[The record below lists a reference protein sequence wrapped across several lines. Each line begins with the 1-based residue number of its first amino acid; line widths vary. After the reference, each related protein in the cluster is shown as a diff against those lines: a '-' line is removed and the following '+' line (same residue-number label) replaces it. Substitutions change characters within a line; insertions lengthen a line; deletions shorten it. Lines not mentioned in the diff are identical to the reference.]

1 MCIRKLQGFQ
11 LFIFTAIDE
20 KGDNGLH
27 PREELESV
35 VMEGEAAGVVAM
47 SLSLDG
53 EEIENAASMFES
65 SCESMAGRRPEASE
79 GTGLEGR
86 GSSVSC

>member
-1 MCIRKLQGFQ
+1 MKSEGNNC
-11 LFIFTAIDE
+11 
-20 KGDNGLH
+20 LH

-65 SCESMAGRRPEASE
+65 SCESKAGRSPEASE

>member
-1 MCIRKLQGFQ
+1 MKS
-11 LFIFTAIDE
+11 E
-20 KGDNGLH
+20 GDNGLH
-27 PREELESV
+27 PREELEYV